1 MTDQALGR
9 FLHRVRWL
17 TAFFGVLGFVSYFWL
32 DGSRSAFGFLLGALG
47 SFGNLLLFEW
57 LSRAIA
63 PGDAPRQPWK
73 TGAFVGRYILLF
85 TIGYVIVKGLGV
97 KPLAVVLGLL
107 ASTAAVLL
115 SSTVELVR
123 SFSESKRAQ

>member
-1 MTDQALGR
+1 MTEGELSR
-9 FLHRVRWL
+9 ILRRVRWL
-17 TAFFGVLGFVSYFWL
+17 TASFGLIGFVSYFGL
-32 DGSRSAFGFLLGALG
+32 GGPRPALGFLLGALG

-63 PGDAPRQPWK
+63 PSDAPRQPWK
-73 TGAFVGRYILLF
+73 TGAFVARYILLF

-115 SSTVELVR
+115 SATVEIFHGFTGSR
-123 SFSESKRAQ
+123 RTH